1 MDVPRRRPD
10 DDEGA
15 SLEELLQHAQSYVA
29 RMPPT
34 AGARELRTRLEQYR
48 RTVESWAMR
57 APTDEQREAL
67 RDQVLVVL
75 GIAKTSAPTMK
86 LRRPPED

>member
-1 MDVPRRRPD
+1 VDVSRRRPD
-10 DDEGA
+10 DDAGSSVEKL
-15 SLEELLQHAQSYVA
+15 LEDAQGYVA

-34 AGARELRTRLEQYR
+34 AGARELKTRLDQYR
-48 RTVESWAMR
+48 RTIESWAMR

-67 RDQVLVVL
+67 REQLLVVL

-86 LRRPPED
+86 VRRPPE